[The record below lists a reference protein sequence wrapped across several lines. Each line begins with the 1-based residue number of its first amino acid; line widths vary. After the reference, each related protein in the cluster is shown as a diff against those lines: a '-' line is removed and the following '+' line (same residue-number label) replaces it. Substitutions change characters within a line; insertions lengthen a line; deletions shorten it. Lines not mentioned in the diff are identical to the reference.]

1 MSKTLCKLKKQEFK
15 ISAVLGVR
23 LIQLQKKKVH
33 LLLLFIPSNLLI
45 IRLLMFATAWNE
57 HHQMMGWIV
66 QDNEGSCRG
75 LVTGHDPRIDPE
87 EPSKTMQN
95 LWTEM

>member
-1 MSKTLCKLKKQEFK
+1 MML
-15 ISAVLGVR
+15 
-23 LIQLQKKKVH
+23 
-33 LLLLFIPSNLLI
+33 
-45 IRLLMFATAWNE
+45 ATAWNE

-66 QDNEGSCRG
+66 QDTEGTCCG
-75 LVTGHDPRIDPE
+75 LVKGHNPRTNLE

>member
-1 MSKTLCKLKKQEFK
+1 MLKTLCKLKKQEFK

-23 LIQLQKKKVH
+23 LIQLQKKKAH

-45 IRLLMFATAWNE
+45 IHLMMLAAAWNE

-66 QDNEGSCRG
+66 QDTEGTCCG
-75 LVTGHDPRIDPE
+75 LVKGNNPRINLE
-87 EPSKTMQN
+87 EPSKIMQN
-95 LWTEM
+95 VWTEM